1 MHVAQS
7 ARVSGCVCLCE
18 CGVRHCC
25 GRRRI
30 LLAEARRREPR
41 QKSSVFLLCA
51 ADGCGSE
58 TERRRGAEGKVTA
71 RKEERLKGSDRMWAA
86 ELLKKGR
93 KNVGRCAINLTA
105 ENALKM

>member
-1 MHVAQS
+1 MRRA
-7 ARVSGCVCLCE
+7 AE
-18 CGVRHCC
+18 HCC

-30 LLAEARRREPR
+30 LLAEARRREPG

-71 RKEERLKGSDRMWAA
+71 SKEERLKGSDGMWAA
-86 ELLKKGR
+86 ELRRKGE
-93 KNVGRCAINLTA
+93 KECGVNTGGTVLEIPLQGK
-105 ENALKM
+105 NALEM

>member
-1 MHVAQS
+1 MRRA
-7 ARVSGCVCLCE
+7 AE
-18 CGVRHCC
+18 HCC

-30 LLAEARRREPR
+30 LPAEARRREPG

-71 RKEERLKGSDRMWAA
+71 SKEGRLKGSDRMWGRGTA
-86 ELLKKGR
+86 EKRGR
-93 KNVGRCAINLTA
+93 KNVG
-105 ENALKM
+105 